1 LDIPVVVDQQ
11 RDLDG
16 TSTLGDVPGAG
27 GTGVAIDP
35 GSSASYERLRWGIF
49 CGADEF
55 RGDARMRRFWRDG
68 LRGQRAE
75 ASSRAAPETSGL
87 LADALEHEP
96 IDAEMW
102 SRVGTM
108 LVRRAET
115 MRGAAAFRI
124 ALRLD
129 PNHSETHRL
138 LATVLAV
145 HGSSAEA
152 AAHYERFLGLTER
165 RRDAQATYWG

>member
-1 LDIPVVVDQQ
+1 
-11 RDLDG
+11 
-16 TSTLGDVPGAG
+16 
-27 GTGVAIDP
+27 
-35 GSSASYERLRWGIF
+35 
-49 CGADEF
+49 
-55 RGDARMRRFWRDG
+55 
-68 LRGQRAE
+68 
-75 ASSRAAPETSGL
+75 
-87 LADALEHEP
+87 LADALEHGP

-108 LVRRAET
+108 LVRRGET

-145 HGSSAEA
+145 H
-152 AAHYERFLGLTER
+152 LG
-165 RRDAQATYWG
+165 